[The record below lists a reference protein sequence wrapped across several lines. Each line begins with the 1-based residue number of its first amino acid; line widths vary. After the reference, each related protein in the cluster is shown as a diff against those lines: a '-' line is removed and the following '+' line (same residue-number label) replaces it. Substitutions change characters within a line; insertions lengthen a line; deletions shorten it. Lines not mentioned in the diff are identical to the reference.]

1 MAQLIGNKCNIIC
14 KINGKDTIAL
24 WDTGAQVSILP
35 HNWLK
40 QHSPRTEIHPITK
53 LFPDGSLQLT
63 AANNTT
69 IPYLGYAELPVWIDE
84 PRKLEIVVPFLVAK
98 GEQGSV
104 ILGYNVI
111 CEAVRDPLVQADAV
125 HAAMLAALP
134 NQPQEA
140 VAAVINAIHSE
151 GESCP
156 RPVKSGRKTHCL
168 KPGVNKI
175 RCTVHA
181 GVLRGSTV
189 LIEPADAPSIP
200 DGVEIQPALTRVGG
214 LKHGRVDVFAVNHN
228 PNHVFITK
236 QTTIARIEPIVDE
249 NVQSPEASS
258 HATDDPHPCTDDWT
272 NNFKLDHLPA
282 HQRDMVLAMLREE
295 KDVFA
300 NDDQDIGQIDDLQ
313 MNIKLNNNDPVQKTY
328 MSIPRPLLREVKEYI
343 RELLDKDW
351 IRKSSSPYSSPVVCV
366 RKRDGTLRLCID
378 YRALNAKTIPDR
390 QPIPRVQDVLDSLGG
405 NTWFSTLDQGKAY
418 HQGFV
423 SEECKHMT
431 AFITPWGLY
440 EWNRIPF
447 GLTNA
452 PAVFQR
458 CMENC
463 LEGLSGEICHVYLDD
478 VLVYSST
485 FEDHVE
491 HLRLVLRQLRSK
503 GIKLKPAKCKFFE
516 KEVKYLGRIVSAEG
530 HRSDPADVAAVEAL
544 REKSPQTVGEL
555 RRVLGLV
562 GYYRRYIPNFSKRAG
577 PLYNLL
583 ALPEGQ
589 KPPQKGKTK
598 RKNDHILPSSHPI
611 NWRSEHQVI
620 LASLI
625 DSLLQAPIMAFPD
638 FEQPFVLHTDASNK
652 GLGAV
657 LYQKQGDKLRVIAYA
672 SRTLTPAEKRY
683 HLHSGKLEFLALKW
697 AICDRFRDYLYYS
710 PPFTVFTDNN
720 PLTYV
725 LTSAKLNA
733 TGLRWVGELA
743 DFSFTIKYRPGRANI
758 DADTLSREPL
768 SEQNMLEYSEAI
780 SPSTIQAV
788 NQGIQAVHQGDVT
801 WISAVT
807 LSVEPDIP
815 DVDKPELTQISPEEI
830 CRAQAE
836 DPAISVVLRL
846 YKKGVIL
853 KGKDRENLP
862 RRAVQILR
870 EWKKLE
876 VDDKGILRRKTST
889 QYQLVLPAK
898 YQPMVYKELHENMG
912 HLGSEKVLHLARER
926 FYWPNMERD
935 ITEYVTQRCQCMKQR
950 KPARVVKAPLVNI
963 QTTQPFELVSVDFV
977 HLERSKGGFE
987 YILVIVDHFTRFA
1000 QAYPTRN
1007 KSGKTA
1013 ADLIFNNF
1021 CLKYGFPR
1029 RLHHDQGR
1037 EFENHLFQRLQE
1049 HSGVA
1054 HSRTTPYHP
1063 QGNGQVERF
1072 NRTLLGMLRSL
1083 PEDQKEDWRASV
1095 DKVVHAYNCT
1105 RNESTGFSPFFLLFG
1120 RHPRLPIDLAF
1131 GFEPKENQ
1139 TKGSS
1144 TEYAARWSQQMKQAY
1159 ELARKNATQAAQ
1171 RRKRLYDQKAHS
1183 DDLSPGDRVLVRNLK
1198 RAEGPSKLRSYWE
1211 DKVYTV
1217 LKQRGTN
1224 LPVYELQP
1232 ENGKG
1237 DAKVVHRNLLLP
1249 CDLLQSS
1256 EAAPTDP
1263 RMRSSRHERRAR
1275 PWRQEPPPELSADDD
1290 DDEEEIEIVF
1300 DRTQPHAPET
1310 VPTVTGQPTIFPEP
1324 SPEHHAASE
1333 EGTPPIVTEQPMFTP
1348 EPRVA
1353 DREMSDENHELIDPN
1368 FGGDRREMEPRDPD
1382 VEERY
1387 DTVNESGSPNYPVD
1401 EERTERYSTRRNRQ
1415 PPSRFTYDQLGQPSS
1430 QPIQQNAMEAEFTQ
1444 PPGIHPVMPNTLPH
1458 PFQLSQPQFSHMPTF
1473 LPPSCHPQDQ
1483 LNGSLPMFLPPRMP
1497 PPWPF
1502 SYGPPYHPVPPF
1514 WPQNQGPP
1522 AHVIPQEV

>member
-1 MAQLIGNKCNIIC
+1 MARLIGNKCNITC

-35 HNWLK
+35 HTWLK
-40 QHSPRTEIHPITK
+40 HHSPRTQIHPITK
-53 LFPDGSLQLT
+53 LFPDGTLQLT
-63 AANNTT
+63 AANNTE
-69 IPYLGYAELPVWIDE
+69 IPYLGYAELPVWIDK

-98 GEQGSV
+98 EAQGSV

-111 CEAVRDPLVQADAV
+111 CEVVRDPSVQADAV
-125 HAAMLAALP
+125 HAAMLAALHD
-134 NQPQEA
+134 QPQER
-140 VAAVINAIHSE
+140 VAAVISAIHSE

-156 RPVKSGRKTHCL
+156 RPIKSGRKSHCL
-168 KPGVNKI
+168 KPGVNRI

-181 GVLRGSTV
+181 GALRGSTV
-189 LIEPADAPSIP
+189 IIEPADASSIP

-214 LKHGRVDVFAVNHN
+214 QKHGRVDVFAGNHN
-228 PNHVFITK
+228 RVDVFLTK
-236 QTTIARIEPIVDE
+236 QTTLARIEPIVDD
-249 NVQSPEASS
+249 NVQPPPEAGAHTTQNTHS
-258 HATDDPHPCTDDWT
+258 CTEDWT
-272 NNFKLDHLPA
+272 AKFQLDHLSPC
-282 HQRDMVLAMLREE
+282 QRDMVVTMLMEE
-295 KDVFA
+295 KDVFSK
-300 NDDQDIGQIDDLQ
+300 DDQDIGQIDDLQ
-313 MNIKLNNNDPVQKTY
+313 MDIKLNDNNPVQKTY
-328 MSIPRPLLREVKEYI
+328 MSIPRPLLREVKEHI
-343 RELLDKDW
+343 RGLLDKDW

-378 YRALNAKTIPDR
+378 YRALNAKTVPDR

-405 NTWFSTLDQGKAY
+405 NTWFTTLDQGKAY

-423 SEECKHMT
+423 SEDCKQMT

-463 LEGLSGEICHVYLDD
+463 LEGLSGDICHVYLDD
-478 VLVYSST
+478 VLVFSKR

-491 HLRLVLRQLRSK
+491 HLRLVLQRLRSK

-516 KEVKYLGRIVSAEG
+516 KEVKYLGRIVSADG
-530 HRSDPADVAAVEAL
+530 HYSDPADIAAVEAL
-544 REKSPQTVGEL
+544 REKSPKTVGEL

-562 GYYRRYIPNFSKRAG
+562 GYYRRYIPEFSKRAG

-583 ALPEGQ
+583 TLPEGQ
-589 KPPQKGKTK
+589 KPRQKGKVK
-598 RKNDHILPSSHPI
+598 KKNDHVLPSSHPI
-611 NWRSEHQVI
+611 TWTKEHQGI
-620 LASLI
+620 LSSLI
-625 DSLLQAPIMAFPD
+625 DSLLHAPIMAFPD

-657 LYQKQGDKLRVIAYA
+657 LYQKQEGKLRVIAYA
-672 SRTLTPAEKRY
+672 SRTLTPAEKKY

-743 DFSFTIKYRPGRANI
+743 DFAFTIKYRPGRANT

-768 SEQNMLEYSEAI
+768 SEINMSEFSESI

-788 NQGIQAVHQGDVT
+788 NQGVEAVQQGDVT
-801 WISAVT
+801 LISTVST
-807 LSVEPDIP
+807 SVEP
-815 DVDKPELTQISPEEI
+815 VTPEVQEPQLKQISTEEI
-830 CRAQAE
+830 HQAQRE
-836 DPAISVVLRL
+836 DPAISVVLQQF
-846 YKKGVIL
+846 KKGLVP
-853 KGKDRENLP
+853 KGRERENLP

-876 VDDKGILRRKTST
+876 IDDNGILRRKTST
-889 QYQLVLPAK
+889 QYQLVLPEK
-898 YQPMVYKELHENMG
+898 YQQMVYKELHQNMG
-912 HLGSEKVLHLARER
+912 HLGLEKVLHLARER

-935 ITEYVTQRCQCMKQR
+935 INEFITQRCQCMKQR
-950 KPARVVKAPLVNI
+950 KPARVLKAPLVNI
-963 QTTQPFELVSVDFV
+963 ETTQPFELVSVDFV
-977 HLERSKGGFE
+977 HLERSKGGYE

-1021 CLKYGFPR
+1021 CLKYGFPQ

-1049 HSGVA
+1049 YSGVA

-1083 PEDQKEDWRASV
+1083 PENQKTDWKSSV

-1131 GFEPKENQ
+1131 GFEPEENKS
-1139 TKGSS
+1139 TENP
-1144 TEYAARWSQQMKQAY
+1144 TEYAARWSQQMRQAY
-1159 ELARKNATQAAQ
+1159 DIAKRNANHAAG
-1171 RRKRLYDQKAHS
+1171 RRKKLYDKKAVS
-1183 DDLSPGDRVLVRNLK
+1183 GELSPGDRVLVRNLQ
-1198 RAEGPSKLRSYWE
+1198 RVNGPSKLRSYWE
-1211 DKVYTV
+1211 DKVYIV
-1217 LKQRGTN
+1217 VKQKSPN
-1224 LPVYELQP
+1224 IPVYEVQP

-1237 DAKVVHRNLLLP
+1237 KPKVIHRNLLLP
-1249 CDLLQSS
+1249 CDLLESS
-1256 EAAPTDP
+1256 EEAPRD
-1263 RMRSSRHERRAR
+1263 SRAR
-1275 PWRQEPPPELSADDD
+1275 PSIPTRRPRAWR
-1290 DDEEEIEIVF
+1290 
-1300 DRTQPHAPET
+1300 R
-1310 VPTVTGQPTIFPEP
+1310 EP
-1324 SPEHHAASE
+1324 SPEMSSDDDYDE
-1333 EGTPPIVTEQPMFTP
+1333 EIEVILDHSKMHTTDTHPPVVEQPMTTSEPSAADHTVLDEGTTPPEPTPP
-1348 EPRVA
+1348 EPRPP
-1353 DREMSDENHELIDPN
+1353 DHMPPDENEIRDLTTEVEDEVECREHVNVGVDDRNYENEGSPN
-1368 FGGDRREMEPRDPD
+1368 TSPTNQDD
-1382 VEERY
+1382 RY
-1387 DTVNESGSPNYPVD
+1387 DT
-1401 EERTERYSTRRNRQ
+1401 ERNTMRRNRQ
-1415 PPSRFTYDQLGQPSS
+1415 PPSRLTYDQLGQPTT
-1430 QPIQQNAMEAEFTQ
+1430 QPIHQNAMRADFTK
-1444 PPGIHPVMPNTLPH
+1444 PPSTHPFMPNTIPQ
-1458 PFQLSQPQFSHMPTF
+1458 PFQLSQPLSHMPTF
-1473 LPPSCHPQDQ
+1473 FPPSGHSRDLPTPPQT
-1483 LNGSLPMFLPPRMP
+1483 MFLPPRAP

-1502 SYGPPYHPVPPF
+1502 IYGPQYPPAQPF
-1514 WPQNQGPP
+1514 WPPTQGH
-1522 AHVIPQEV
+1522 ASFVNPQEV